1 VLHEAIETLASAGCM
16 LTPLSRN
23 AVMLLLAAFGCD
35 LGALYTVRFIMA
47 DLSSTATQKRGE
59 LTTSPIFVARAAVY
73 MLFDCASDLLQ
84 TTAAL
89 YILRASLLN
98 GTGRPALVLIFQ
110 AMVSFLELGKT
121 GFELGVMSMKF
132 LVDLHLAAAAPKE
145 HIVVDSMPVF
155 ERTIAAHHFAWWV
168 ITVASYFASI
178 SGIMSPNIGF
188 IVTLAA
194 AATLATNSLLSA
206 LIFTFTR
213 DCGHCCDKVG
223 SPLLGWVP
231 AGAFGDRSILKK
243 YVEFHLAAADADAE
257 SGTVI

>member
-23 AVMLLLAAFGCD
+23 AVFLLLAAFVCD

-73 MLFDCASDLLQ
+73 MWFDCASDLLQ

-121 GFELGVMSMKF
+121 GFELGVMFMTF
-132 LVDLHLAAAAPKE
+132 VVDLHLINLKE
-145 HIVVDSMPVF
+145 HIVIDSMPVF

-194 AATLATNSLLSA
+194 AATLATNSLFST
-206 LIFTFTR
+206 LIFAFTR